1 MNHGRTYRPF
11 RCVSAPRLRDADGSM
26 RPHTYGVRVCSCAA
40 IATEPCR
47 PTACAGEYPCCTF
60 THPATAHHSLLSANS
75 TYTFSA
81 KEKDIETGLSYFG
94 SRYYSS
100 DLSVWLS
107 VDQMSDKYPSLSP
120 YTYCADNP
128 VKLVDPNGDTL
139 VIIGENGTQ
148 YKYVPG
154 GICPEGVDYPTSQYW
169 NRLNDLNNNKA
180 GKVVVAAL
188 HNDKAT
194 YYISNN
200 SRRGD
205 NTGRF
210 SEKTNT
216 AYMGGHYSRT
226 GELAHELFHAFQK
239 MNGQGG
245 ESIHNEVE
253 AFMFQALVDNDYFP
267 LSQKAEMN
275 GINPQYN
282 SAVFNLFDN
291 NDVDNFDTYFEIISK
306 GFKKNAIINNSGLY
320 QDMKDSLP
328 NQKNNLVKQ
337 FFSHE

>member
-1 MNHGRTYRPF
+1 
-11 RCVSAPRLRDADGSM
+11 
-26 RPHTYGVRVCSCAA
+26 
-40 IATEPCR
+40 
-47 PTACAGEYPCCTF
+47 
-60 THPATAHHSLLSANS
+60 
-75 TYTFSA
+75 
-81 KEKDIETGLSYFG
+81 
-94 SRYYSS
+94 
-100 DLSVWLS
+100 
-107 VDQMSDKYPSLSP
+107 
-120 YTYCADNP
+120 
-128 VKLVDPNGDTL
+128 
-139 VIIGENGTQ
+139 
-148 YKYVPG
+148 
-154 GICPEGVDYPTSQYW
+154 
-169 NRLNDLNNNKA
+169 
-180 GKVVVAAL
+180 
-188 HNDKAT
+188 
-194 YYISNN
+194 
-200 SRRGD
+200 
-205 NTGRF
+205 
-210 SEKTNT
+210 
-216 AYMGGHYSRT
+216 
-226 GELAHELFHAFQK
+226 